1 MKGDAQVP
9 PRVGQRALLAAEEE
23 GRRFIIVGSSHESEA
38 LSHLQA
44 VVHDVL
50 KKQEFTGVSRCFL
63 LMERR
68 SLATTFLHISHRI
81 SEVFLQK
88 NTFIAAVLG
97 WCVSGVLGMS
107 PGGICACSSTQGS
120 CEAAVPLLSPLQ
132 CCSRHT
138 DLEYC
143 PRSAA
148 QLFFSFPLLACQK
161 PPQDGRWLQCDKL
174 GAN

>member
-1 MKGDAQVP
+1 M
-9 PRVGQRALLAAEEE
+9 RVKPCPTCRQLSTMCSKSRNSQGLAGA
-23 GRRFIIVGSSHESEA
+23 S
-38 LSHLQA
+38 
-44 VVHDVL
+44 
-50 KKQEFTGVSRCFL
+50 L

-107 PGGICACSSTQGS
+107 PGGICAHSSTQGS

-161 PPQDGRWLQCDKL
+161 SPQDGRWLQCDKL